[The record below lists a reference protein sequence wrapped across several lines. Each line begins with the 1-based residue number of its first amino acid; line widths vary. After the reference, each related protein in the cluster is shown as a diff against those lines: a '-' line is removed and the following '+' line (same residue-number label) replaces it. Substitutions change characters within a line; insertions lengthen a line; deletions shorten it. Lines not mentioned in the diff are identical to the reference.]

1 MDITVIITSLLQLA
15 FAIFMVIGTFIVK
28 KYLPHWLEANFSN
41 SELVAIQ
48 NFIAYMIKAA
58 EQLETNG
65 FFNEVEQKR
74 KKKKKYVI
82 EQTKKYCEQYGFTFD
97 EDTISNL
104 IESLIKEIKYPES

>member
-58 EQLETNG
+58 EQLEANG
-65 FFNEVEQKR
+65 FFNEVEQKG
-74 KKKKKYVI
+74 KAKKKYVI
-82 EQTKKYCEQYGFTFD
+82 GRITV
-97 EDTISNL
+97 
-104 IESLIKEIKYPES
+104 